1 MMRIFYLLMLHW
13 SQFDLTVARSTGRD
27 PQHIA
32 AISADIA
39 KWELELFNFDWRRKP

>member
-1 MMRIFYLLMLHW
+1 MIRAFYRLMLAW
-13 SQFDLTVARSTGRD
+13 SEFDLTVARSTGRD

-39 KWELELFNFDWRRKP
+39 KWELELFNLDWRGKP